1 VTREL
6 ITSWVLTSVFVATG
20 GYSLLRTATGGTW
33 ATRVSHGTHVL
44 MCAAMAAMPWA
55 WAADVPP
62 VPVIV
67 VFTVAGLWHLVVGT
81 VRPDDAGGTSRPG
94 HGRIPDVVHA
104 GMMFAMVWMTVLMA
118 YLGGADPAGSA
129 GMADTPGMQMPGQGM
144 DGQAM
149 TMPSE
154 SMPTMSMPTGHS
166 GHMGYP
172 FWARALTVVLGAGF
186 LAAGGWFVAVR
197 ARRLR
202 AEDARPHPLE
212 LGDSVA
218 GGVMAVAMAASLA
231 SLW

>member
-1 VTREL
+1 MTREL

-20 GYSLLRTATGGTW
+20 GYSLLRTAIRGTW

-55 WAADVPP
+55 WAADLPP

-81 VRPDDAGGTSRPG
+81 VRPDDLAGASRPG
-94 HGRIPDVVHA
+94 HGRILDVVHA

-118 YLGGADPAGSA
+118 YIGGADPAGSA
-129 GMADTPGMQMPGQGM
+129 TAGMSDTPGMEMPGQTT
-144 DGQAM
+144 DGPAM
-149 TMPSE
+149 S
-154 SMPTMSMPTGHS
+154 TMSMPTAHS
-166 GHMGYP
+166 GHTGQP
-172 FWARALTVVLGAGF
+172 LWAHALTVVLGAGF

-202 AEDARPHPLE
+202 AEDARPHSLE
-212 LGDSVA
+212 VGDSVA